1 MGNKNSSIKLSEL
14 NNDYEKRKQ
23 VENDLNLGTIY
34 RIKSK
39 ERNNDFIRYF
49 LSDPRRGDDIILW
62 INCHTRH
69 DYEVND
75 FIKVKSTSDDAVNEI
90 LSGVIDEEVEKVAT
104 YIKESDS
111 VLLDNGLRMNLIEFV
126 HSFVGENSLESRY
139 EAQGSRYANN
149 VSYSKQTEWNF

>member
-49 LSDPRRGDDIILW
+49 LSDPRRGDDIIL
-62 INCHTRH
+62 
-69 DYEVND
+69 
-75 FIKVKSTSDDAVNEI
+75 
-90 LSGVIDEEVEKVAT
+90 
-104 YIKESDS
+104 
-111 VLLDNGLRMNLIEFV
+111 
-126 HSFVGENSLESRY
+126 
-139 EAQGSRYANN
+139 
-149 VSYSKQTEWNF
+149 